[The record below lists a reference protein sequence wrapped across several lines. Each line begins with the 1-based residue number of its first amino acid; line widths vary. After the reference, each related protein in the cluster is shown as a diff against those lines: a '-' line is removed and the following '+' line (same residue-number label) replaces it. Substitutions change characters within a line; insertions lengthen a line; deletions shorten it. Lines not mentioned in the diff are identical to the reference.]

1 MDPQIFAPRQCDI
14 TESEIEDWLHREDD
28 LIPDDEGFR
37 FESLD
42 DDDCGG
48 VDPFGSG
55 GFDFG

>member
-1 MDPQIFAPRQCDI
+1 MVPTDLDI
-14 TESEIEDWLHREDD
+14 SNDQIEDWLHSETEDE
-28 LIPDDEGFR
+28 IPDDEGFR

-42 DDDCGG
+42 DDDCGD